1 MKRRT
6 RTWLGHGLWI
16 LLSLGFGLRRLLGG
30 RRSPPATPRRV
41 LIVRFDLMGDVVN
54 SLSAAVAAR
63 QRWPHAHLAFM
74 APPAWQPI
82 VRRCPAVDEV
92 IPFDGGAITH
102 WPAVL
107 DPTALARAL
116 RILLS
121 VRAREFDVAVS
132 VYGPIA
138 GALVALSGARWR
150 VGYRAEAPAF
160 SFDQALPGR
169 RRNGGP
175 HEAELATRLIQR
187 TDPAWLTVDAATE
200 SDLVADL
207 PRPLVVLH
215 PGAAHGEAKRWPD
228 AHWATLAGSL
238 KPVVGALAVVGLTD
252 ARPTADRIAESA
264 TIRDLTGRTSLNQL
278 MGILAAADVVVSTDS
293 GPGHLARALGRRVVM
308 LHGPTD
314 ISVHG
319 PGDPASRALCVDLPC
334 GPCYNFDRP
343 AECRFGDALCMQW
356 LAPERVCDAVLDMIR

>member
-82 VRRCPAVDEV
+82 VQRCPAVDEV
-92 IPFDGGAITH
+92 IRFDGGAITH

-175 HEAELATRLIQR
+175 HEAQLATNLIQQA
-187 TDPAWLTVDAATE
+187 DPAWHTVVAVTE
-200 SDLVADL
+200 TDLLADL
-207 PRPLVVLH
+207 PRPLIVLH
-215 PGAAHGEAKRWPD
+215 PGAAHGDAKRWPD
-228 AHWATLAGSL
+228 AHWATLAREL
-238 KPVVGALAVVGLTD
+238 EPAAATLAVVGLADT
-252 ARPTADRIAESA
+252 RRTASEIAQSA
-264 TIRDLTGRTSLNQL
+264 AIHDLTGQTSLDQL
-278 MGILAAADVVVSTDS
+278 IGVLAHADVVVSTDS

-314 ISVHG
+314 IYVHG
-319 PGDPASRALCVDLPC
+319 PGHPDSRALRVNLPC
-334 GPCYNFDRP
+334 GPCYTFDRP

-356 LAPERVCDAVLDMIR
+356 LAPEQVRDTVLELIR